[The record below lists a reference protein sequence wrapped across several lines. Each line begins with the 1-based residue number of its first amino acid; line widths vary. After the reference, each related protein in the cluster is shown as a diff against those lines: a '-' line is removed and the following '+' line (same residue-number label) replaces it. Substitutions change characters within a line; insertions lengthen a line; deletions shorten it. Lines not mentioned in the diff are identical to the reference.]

1 MNRKMLGGLVLTLG
15 VAMALAGCSS
25 QEKNGKANQKVLRI
39 GVSSYDQYDTFVS
52 ELISC
57 FQNYAKEKEKEWG
70 ITISLDIRYA
80 QRSQMVQN
88 GQMDDFID
96 DQVDIACINLVDRTD
111 ASGIIE
117 KARKNQTPVIFFNRS
132 GPLGRTLLCGS
143 RCL

>member
-57 FQNYAKEKEKEWG
+57 FQNYAKEKEKENYHKP
-70 ITISLDIRYA
+70 RYPICA
-80 QRSQMVQN
+80 AKSD
-88 GQMDDFID
+88 GAKWSD
-96 DQVDIACINLVDRTD
+96 
-111 ASGIIE
+111 G
-117 KARKNQTPVIFFNRS
+117 
-132 GPLGRTLLCGS
+132 
-143 RCL
+143 